1 MMRQSG
7 RKGRNARGFCTRR
20 DMKILHVILTLD
32 PQDGGVPIVAYR
44 LASAQAAL
52 GHEVHILCYTR
63 PGADERMSIEFSN
76 VPHANL
82 LHIHRVADLNRF
94 EKVAAWSA
102 RKPLKELI
110 SRTDVV
116 HLHSV
121 WEPLL
126 YFASHIARKHR
137 KPYFVLLS
145 GMLDPWALSQKRWK
159 KKAAIF
165 LTHRR
170 MFDHASSLHVLSPR
184 EEERILPLGLRAPRT
199 LIPNGIFLEELEP
212 LPPRDEFH
220 GMHPELKGAPY
231 ILFLSRLHLQ
241 KGLDY
246 LAEGFALLARENPTI
261 RLVIAGPDFG
271 SQAQITR
278 QANRLGVGDRVHFV
292 GAVYGREKLA
302 VLSGATC
309 FALTSRQEG
318 FSVAVIEALA
328 AGLPV
333 IISPACNFPE
343 VVAEGAGIVAELDA
357 RQIADALGRICGDPA
372 LRDRMSRSAYELVKA
387 RFTWQFIA
395 DRTIALYR
403 TYAPASD

>member
-1 MMRQSG
+1 
-7 RKGRNARGFCTRR
+7 
-20 DMKILHVILTLD
+20 MKILHVILTLD

-63 PGADERMSIEFSN
+63 PGADDRMSIEFSN

-82 LHIHRVADLNRF
+82 LHIHRITDLNRF
-94 EKVAAWSA
+94 EKVLAWSA
-102 RKPLKELI
+102 RKLLKELI
-110 SRTDVV
+110 AKTDVV
-116 HLHSV
+116 HLHAV

-126 YFASHIARKHR
+126 VFASRLALKYR

-145 GMLDPWALSQKRWK
+145 GMLDPWALSQKPWK

-165 LTHRR
+165 LTHRK
-170 MFDHASSLHVLSPR
+170 MFDRASSLHVLSPR
-184 EEERILPLGLRAPRT
+184 EEERIRPLGLRAPRT

-220 GMHPELKGAPY
+220 KAHPELNDQPY

-246 LAEGFALLARENPTI
+246 LADGFALLAKENPTI

-271 SQAQITR
+271 SQAEIT
-278 QANRLGVGDRVHFV
+278 QQVHQLGVGDRVHFV

-333 IISPACNFPE
+333 IISPACNFRE
-343 VVAEGAGIVAELDA
+343 VVAEGAGIVADLDP
-357 RQIADALGRICGDPA
+357 RQIAEALGLVCGNPA
-372 LRDRMSRSAYELVKA
+372 LRDRMSRAASDLVKA

-395 DRTIALYR
+395 DKTIALYR
-403 TYAPASD
+403 TYASAGD